1 MLYTLN
7 KACLR
12 LGETDNLYPALAVD
26 LSASVNLA
34 SRYRIV
40 GVEVVG
46 LGLFVILLLLLEA
59 REAGTDQTVQG
70 FSWVWGIV
78 GITLVL
84 VGLELLSLNRR
95 LPVESPTA

>member
-1 MLYTLN
+1 M
-7 KACLR
+7 
-12 LGETDNLYPALAVD
+12 NLTT
-26 LSASVNLA
+26 
-34 SRYRIV
+34 RFRII

-46 LGLFVILLLLLEA
+46 LGLFVIVLLLLEA

-95 LPVESPTA
+95 LTLESSKPQESQA